1 MRHLPRCLFQFQIEY
16 TELMAGGLKGD
27 SSSVTVEEPRVYIG
41 NLKPGRNYSI
51 AIRAVSNGMESEPTL
66 YTLATSK
73 TIKATHL
80 NKNNLNFPGSTEP
93 RL

>member
-1 MRHLPRCLFQFQIEY
+1 MAQKMFQFQIEY
-16 TELMAGGLKGD
+16 TELMTGGLEGD
-27 SSSVTVEEPRVYIG
+27 CSSVTVKEPRVYVG
-41 NLKPGRNYSI
+41 DLMPGRSYSI

-66 YTLATSK
+66 YSLATSK

-80 NKNNLNFPGSTEP
+80 NKNNLNFAGSTEP